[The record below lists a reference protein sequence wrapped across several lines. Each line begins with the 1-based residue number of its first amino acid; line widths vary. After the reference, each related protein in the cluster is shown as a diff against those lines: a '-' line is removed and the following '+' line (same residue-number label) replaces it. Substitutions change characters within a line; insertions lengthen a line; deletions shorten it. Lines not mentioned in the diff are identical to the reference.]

1 MSDINHQEFYEFFQ
15 QKVAENPQ
23 MSIEQAMSEFK
34 QLGIKV
40 TPIEVVEANMPQSQ
54 KDQLITAKIQ
64 QEQGAPVHL

>member
-1 MSDINHQEFYEFFQ
+1 MSDINHQEFYDFFQ

-40 TPIEVVEANMPQSQ
+40 TPIEVAEANMPQSQ
-54 KDQLITAKIQ
+54 KDQLITTKIQ

>member
-40 TPIEVVEANMPQSQ
+40 TPIEVAEANMPQSQ
-54 KDQLITAKIQ
+54 KDQLITTKIQ

>member
-40 TPIEVVEANMPQSQ
+40 TPIEVVEANMEQSQ
-54 KDQLITAKIQ
+54 KDQLITTKIQ